1 MHIAHYTNTYYPVVS
16 GVVRS
21 VSAFRKALTEAGH
34 NVFVF
39 SQDSSGFVDKEPFIF
54 RYPAIEMPFHN
65 NFPLV
70 IPVSA
75 FIDRVLPILKLDVIH
90 THHPF
95 LLGQTAA
102 HKAQELDLPFV
113 FTFHTRY
120 RDYSHYISLNQS
132 IVKEAIDR
140 LLGTFMQ
147 QCHHIIVPS
156 PSIKRMLADLYGV
169 TEQVTVLPTG
179 LDLHP
184 YRSADGTAIR
194 QKHGWGEETVLISAG
209 RLAKEKNWNTL
220 IKAAAEVIQE
230 IPHVRLVIL
239 GEGDERRDL
248 EKLAKELGV
257 ADKIE
262 LPGLVPFKDVPNY
275 LAAADLFCFASVTET
290 QGLVTMEAMAV
301 GLPVVAVEAG
311 GTADVIEDGKDGLL
325 TADDPH
331 ALAQAI
337 IHVLKDD
344 QLRTSMQTAALDKSD
359 TFDIKHQAEQLID
372 VYQQAIE
379 AKKNGRVV
387 QVDKQKPLLEGKWYE
402 LLGLEQNPFKI
413 NLQ

>member
-1 MHIAHYTNTYYPVVS
+1 MHIAHYTNTYHPVVS

-21 VSAFRKALTEAGH
+21 VSAFRTALTQAGH

-39 SQDSSGFVDKEPFIF
+39 SQESSDFEDREPFIF
-54 RYPAIEMPFHN
+54 RYPAIELPFHN

-70 IPVSA
+70 IPVSS
-75 FIDRVLPILKLDVIH
+75 FIDRVLPILKLDLIH

-102 HKAQELDLPFV
+102 HKAQELDLPLV

-120 RDYSHYISLNQS
+120 RDYSHYITLNQS
-132 IVKEAIDR
+132 MVKEAIDR

-156 PSIKRMLADLYGV
+156 PSIKEMLAELYGV

-179 LDLHP
+179 IDLLA
-184 YRSADGTAIR
+184 YRSADGAAIR
-194 QKHGWGEETVLISAG
+194 QKHNWGEEKVLISAG
-209 RLAKEKNWNTL
+209 RLAKEKKWDTL
-220 IKAAAEVIQE
+220 IKAAAEVIRE

-239 GEGDERRDL
+239 GDGDERRDL

-257 ADKIE
+257 AEKIE
-262 LPGLVPFKDVPNY
+262 LPGLVPFDDVPDY

-301 GLPVVAVEAG
+301 GLPVVAINAG
-311 GTADVIEDGKDGLL
+311 GTADVVENGRDALL

-331 ALAQAI
+331 QLAQAI
-337 IHVLKDD
+337 IRVLQDD
-344 QLRTSMQTAALDKSD
+344 ELRQSLQTAASQKVE
-359 TFDIKHQAEQLID
+359 TFDIKRLAEQLIT

-379 AKKNGRVV
+379 AQRDGRVI

-413 NLQ
+413 

>member
-1 MHIAHYTNTYYPVVS
+1 MHIAHYTNTYHPVVS

-21 VSAFRKALTEAGH
+21 VSAFRTALTQAGH

-39 SQDSSGFVDKEPFIF
+39 SQESSEFEDREPFIF
-54 RYPAIEMPFHN
+54 RYPAIELPFHN
-65 NFPLV
+65 NFPVV
-70 IPVSA
+70 IPVSS

-102 HKAQELDLPFV
+102 HKAQELDLPLI

-120 RDYSHYISLNQS
+120 RDYSHYITLNQS

-156 PSIKRMLADLYGV
+156 ASIKEMLAELYGV

-179 LDLHP
+179 IELHP
-184 YRSADGTAIR
+184 YRSADGPSIR
-194 QKHGWGEETVLISAG
+194 QKHNWGEEKVLISAG
-209 RLAKEKNWNTL
+209 RLAKEKNWDTL
-220 IKAAAEVIQE
+220 IKAAAEVIRE

-257 ADKIE
+257 AEKIE
-262 LPGLVPFKDVPNY
+262 LPGVVPFDEVPNY

-290 QGLVTMEAMAV
+290 QGLVTMEAMAA
-301 GLPVVAVEAG
+301 GLPVVAVNAS
-311 GTADVIEDGKDGLL
+311 GTADVVENGKDALL
-325 TADDPH
+325 TADNPH
-331 ALAQAI
+331 QLAQAI
-337 IHVLKDD
+337 IRVLQDD
-344 QLRTSMQTAALDKSD
+344 ELRESLRTAAGQKVK
-359 TFDIKHQAEQLID
+359 TFDIKRQAEQLIT
-372 VYQQAIE
+372 VYEQAIE
-379 AKKNGRVV
+379 AKRDGRVI

-413 NLQ
+413 